1 MAAYALQR
9 LTVAIPT
16 ILIIIALS
24 FALMYSAPGGPFD
37 VDAALEPE
45 VLENLK
51 RAYDLDK
58 PVYIQFFM
66 YVSNVLQGDLGPS
79 IVYKDFTVTELLV
92 AGLPVS
98 INLGLKALFVALIL
112 GGSLGIFA
120 ALNQNSIVDYSV
132 MTLAMTGIAVPSFV
146 TAPLLTLFFGIL
158 LVDIPIL
165 RDIMD
170 PLPIAGWGGFRNQ
183 ILPITALAL
192 PQIAI
197 LARLSRGSMV
207 EVLKSNYIRTARA
220 KGLRE
225 NRVLMRHALR
235 AAILPVVSYLG
246 PAVAGIVTGSVII
259 EQIFGLPGVGR
270 YFIQGAI
277 NRDYPLVLGIVIVY
291 ASAVI
296 ILNLVVDIVYGLL
309 DPKVRYK

>member
-1 MAAYALQR
+1 MAAYVLQR
-9 LTVAIPT
+9 LMIAVPT

-51 RAYDLDK
+51 RAYNLDQ
-58 PVYIQFFM
+58 PVYMQFLI
-66 YVSNVLQGDLGPS
+66 YVGNVLRGDLGPS
-79 IVYKDFTVTELLV
+79 IVYKDFTVTELL
-92 AGLPVS
+92 ATGLPVS
-98 INLGLKALFVALIL
+98 LNLGLKALSIALL
-112 GGSLGIFA
+112 FGGTLGILA
-120 ALNQNSIVDYSV
+120 ALNQNKWQDYSV
-132 MTLAMTGIAVPSFV
+132 MTFAMTGIAVPSFV
-146 TAPLLTLFFGIL
+146 TAPLLTLVFGVYL
-158 LVDIPIL
+158 SL
-165 RDIMD
+165 
-170 PLPIAGWGGFRNQ
+170 LPIAGWGGFRNQ
-183 ILPITALAL
+183 ILPVTALAL

-197 LARLSRGSMV
+197 LARLTRGSMV

-220 KGLRE
+220 KGLAE
-225 NRVLMRHALR
+225 NRVVTRHALR

-246 PAVAGIVTGSVII
+246 PAAAGIVTGSVII

-296 ILNLVVDIVYGLL
+296 ILNLIVDIIYGFL

>member
-120 ALNQNSIVDYSV
+120 ALNQNSVVDYSV

-146 TAPLLTLFFGIL
+146 IAPLLTLFFGIL